1 MKYVFKQID
10 NYTPSETTIEFTA
23 DSLMTVLEQF
33 EFFLKGSGFYF
44 NGKLDIVN
52 EDEWNEDND
61 GVEEFKTPQYDIFSD
76 EQAKQRWNATIHSL
90 MNPPRFRANATT
102 CEVCGLN
109 KEMMAT
115 HHCYDDN
122 CPVHAPQSVCKS
134 EE

>member
-61 GVEEFKTPQYDIFSD
+61 VVEEFETPQHD
-76 EQAKQRWNATIHSL
+76 
-90 MNPPRFRANATT
+90 T

-109 KEMMAT
+109 KEMMT
-115 HHCYDDN
+115 RNHCYDHN
-122 CPVHAPQSVCKS
+122 CPVHASKSVCKS

>member
-76 EQAKQRWNATIHSL
+76 EQAKQIWNATIHSL

>member
-90 MNPPRFRANATT
+90 MNPPRFRANATG

>member
-61 GVEEFKTPQYDIFSD
+61 GVEEFETPQYDIFSD

>member
-76 EQAKQRWNATIHSL
+76 EQAKKRWDATIHSL

>member
-10 NYTPSETTIEFTA
+10 DYTPSETTIEFTA
-23 DSLMTVLEQF
+23 DSLITVLEQF

>member
-52 EDEWNEDND
+52 EDEWNEDTD

>member
-10 NYTPSETTIEFTA
+10 DYTPSETTIEFTA

-90 MNPPRFRANATT
+90 MNPPRFRANATG

>member
-10 NYTPSETTIEFTA
+10 DYTPSETTIEFTA

-61 GVEEFKTPQYDIFSD
+61 GVEEFETPQYDSFSD

-90 MNPPRFRANATT
+90 MNPPKFRANATT

>member
-61 GVEEFKTPQYDIFSD
+61 GVEEFETPQHDSFSD

-90 MNPPRFRANATT
+90 MNPPKFRANATT

-109 KEMMAT
+109 KEMMT
-115 HHCYDDN
+115 RNHCYDHN
-122 CPVHAPQSVCKS
+122 CPVHAPQSVCRS

>member
-10 NYTPSETTIEFTA
+10 DYTPSETTIEFTA
-23 DSLMTVLEQF
+23 DSLLTVLEQF

>member
-10 NYTPSETTIEFTA
+10 DYTPSETTIEFTA
-23 DSLMTVLEQF
+23 DSLITVLEQF

-61 GVEEFKTPQYDIFSD
+61 GVEEFETPQYDSFSD

-90 MNPPRFRANATT
+90 MNPPKFRANATT

>member
-61 GVEEFKTPQYDIFSD
+61 GVEEFETPQYDIFSD

-90 MNPPRFRANATT
+90 MNPPKFRANATT

>member
-52 EDEWNEDND
+52 EYEWNEYND

>member
-61 GVEEFKTPQYDIFSD
+61 GVEEFETPQYDSFSD
-76 EQAKQRWNATIHSL
+76 EQAKQ
-90 MNPPRFRANATT
+90 
-102 CEVCGLN
+102 
-109 KEMMAT
+109 
-115 HHCYDDN
+115 
-122 CPVHAPQSVCKS
+122 
-134 EE
+134 

>member
-10 NYTPSETTIEFTA
+10 DYTPSETTIEFTA

-52 EDEWNEDND
+52 EDEWNEDTD

>member
-10 NYTPSETTIEFTA
+10 DYTPSETTIEFTA

-52 EDEWNEDND
+52 ENEWNEDND

-76 EQAKQRWNATIHSL
+76 EQAKKRWDATIHSL

-122 CPVHAPQSVCKS
+122 CPVHAPQSVCKC

>member
-61 GVEEFKTPQYDIFSD
+61 GVEEFETPQYNSFLD

-122 CPVHAPQSVCKS
+122 CPVHAPKSVNAS
-134 EE
+134 EA

>member
-10 NYTPSETTIEFTA
+10 DYTPSETTIEFTA
-23 DSLMTVLEQF
+23 DSLLTVLEQF

-61 GVEEFKTPQYDIFSD
+61 GVEEFETPQHDSFSD
-76 EQAKQRWNATIHSL
+76 EQAKRRWDATIHSL

>member
-10 NYTPSETTIEFTA
+10 DYTPSETTIEFTA

>member
-52 EDEWNEDND
+52 EDEWNEDTD
-61 GVEEFKTPQYDIFSD
+61 GVEEFKTPQSDSFSD

>member
-61 GVEEFKTPQYDIFSD
+61 GVEEFETPQYDSFSA

>member
-52 EDEWNEDND
+52 EDEWNEDNFQALCKSCN
-61 GVEEFKTPQYDIFSD
+61 GSKT
-76 EQAKQRWNATIHSL
+76 AKQSSNQRML
-90 MNPPRFRANATT
+90 
-102 CEVCGLN
+102 
-109 KEMMAT
+109 K
-115 HHCYDDN
+115 
-122 CPVHAPQSVCKS
+122 
-134 EE
+134 

>member
-33 EFFLKGSGFYF
+33 EFFLKGSGGYF

>member
-10 NYTPSETTIEFTA
+10 DYTPSETTIEFTA

-90 MNPPRFRANATT
+90 MNPPKFRANATT

>member
-1 MKYVFKQID
+1 MSKFTFICQEESMPFVHSIQSKRTVEF
-10 NYTPSETTIEFTA
+10 NAETLDDILNEFEMFLRGA
-23 DSLMTVLEQF
+23 GFHF
-33 EFFLKGSGFYF
+33 EGH
-44 NGKLDIVN
+44 LDFVN
-52 EDEWNEDND
+52 EDDFIQFENEEDD
-61 GVEEFKTPQYDIFSD
+61 LEES
-76 EQAKQRWNATIHSL
+76 KQRWNATVHSL
-90 MNPPRFRANATT
+90 MNPPKFRANATT

>member
-61 GVEEFKTPQYDIFSD
+61 GVEEFETPQYDSFSD

-90 MNPPRFRANATT
+90 MNPPKFRANATT

-122 CPVHAPQSVCKS
+122 CPVHAPQSVCRS

>member
-90 MNPPRFRANATT
+90 MNPPKFRANATT

>member
-61 GVEEFKTPQYDIFSD
+61 GVEEFETPQYDSFSD

-90 MNPPRFRANATT
+90 MNPPKFRANATT